1 MTELALAFGT
11 PLNLGA
17 TEIFQGLL
25 LALIMGFVI
34 AMTYRASVPGR
45 ALNPSLQASLVL
57 LVIIGAMVMMVIGN
71 NLARA
76 FTLVGALAI
85 IRFRTRLASP
95 WDITFVFFSLATA
108 IACGVFAFRVAII
121 GVFVSCLTVLALQA
135 TILRRNRHPNMI
147 LRCDLAAYE
156 AREDAIAPILEQFL
170 RSRWLEEARSMR
182 FGETLSYRYRV
193 ELNDP
198 TQVADLLQALSDVEG
213 VERVVLYSE
222 ADGTGKTS

>member
-11 PLNLGA
+11 PLNLGV

-25 LALIMGFVI
+25 LALLLGVVV

-45 ALNPSLQASLVL
+45 SLNPSLQGALVL

-95 WDITFVFFSLATA
+95 WDITFVFFSLAVS
-108 IACGVFAFRVAII
+108 IACGVFAFRVAIV
-121 GVFVSCLTVLALQA
+121 GTLVACLTVLALQA
-135 TILRRNRHPNMI
+135 TILRRNREPSMT

-156 AREDAIAPILEQFL
+156 AREDAIAPVLEQYL
-170 RSRWLEEARSMR
+170 ASHWLTEARSMR

-193 ELNDP
+193 QLRDP
-198 TQVADLLQALSDVEG
+198 RQVADLLQALSDIEG
-213 VERVVLYSE
+213 VERVILYSE